1 MNSSKEKKDNRLK
14 IFINLLKP
22 HWKPLSFGVFILL
35 ILDVIQVLLP
45 LVTKEVV
52 DRVEQGNWDNE
63 TTIQVFWVFLIAGI
77 ATLILRYSWRVL
89 IFGASRKVE
98 RDLREKL
105 YRRLTGVPMKFYDKV
120 QIGDLMGRASND
132 IEAVR
137 NMSGILVICAF
148 DGIVWGIL
156 TIGFMFWLDW
166 RLTLAV
172 LVPFP
177 LIVVFTRYM
186 GQAFHKQFKLVQ
198 AAFSKLSAHVEQA
211 AGGILALKGFRQEFG
226 EAKLLTSKADDVKA
240 EGFKLANLDAWFEPV
255 FRVAAGIG
263 ITVLIIYGGGR
274 VVSGNLTV
282 GDLAAFLQYF
292 NYLVWPFMALGFMVN
307 LYQRGTASLMRIQEM
322 IDEPQEPRPI
332 GFKPKELDI
341 EFRNVFFGYS
351 KKDTVLNNISF
362 HLKEGE
368 KLAIVGPTG
377 CGKSTIF
384 KLITAL
390 YSSQEET
397 VFVNKRSIETINKD
411 FWRSM
416 IAWSPQDPV
425 TFSETIKYNLDLG
438 KPIKEGVLWKAL
450 KIASLDE
457 DVKKM
462 SGQIESKVGERG
474 ISLSGGQRQRLA
486 LARAICQDR
495 NLILL
500 DDALSAVDA
509 ETESKILINLIDVIK
524 DKTVI
529 VSTHRISS
537 IFSFDK
543 VLLLTK
549 TGEMEACENPKKLLK
564 ENKKFARMWELS
576 QGEDVK

>member
-438 KPIKEGVLWKAL
+438 KPIKERVLWKAL